1 MADHTLGPANSL
13 LKTGQLKRFELEGK
27 PVVIGRI
34 DDTYYAVAGN
44 CSHYGAPL
52 DKGVLKGTNLICP
65 WHHACFDIRSGERL
79 EPPALN
85 DLRHYPVRIADGD
98 VVVTLP
104 NDNQTEPPIRTVTS
118 DETIVIIGG
127 GAAGNAAAEEL
138 CRLKF
143 TGKIIILSAV
153 PAVPIDRPN
162 LSKDYLDGH
171 AQPEW
176 IPLRDEKWY
185 ASRSIDLQLNTSVTR
200 VNPSEHTVTT
210 KDGKSIAYNKLLL
223 ATGATPR
230 QLRDTPGTDLSNVFL
245 LRELDDATRI
255 IEATQGAQKAV
266 VIGASFIGM
275 EVAASLAKGRK
286 LSVTVV
292 APEALPFERILG
304 PEIGRMFQSEH
315 EANGVQFRLRSEVA
329 EIKGKGNKVA
339 SVVLKSGEEIP
350 ADLVVIGVGVQPT
363 TDYLAESGL
372 KMNDKDHSVEV
383 NEKLQTSHPDIYAA
397 GDIAR
402 WQTDDGNSTRIEH
415 WRVAQQHGIVAARNL
430 AGRGDE
436 ITAHVLFF
444 WTTQWDVELRYVGHA
459 EKWDEIIYRGRPQ
472 DKDFLAFYVAK
483 RQLLAAAGLN
493 RDAEMDAL
501 ELILR
506 DRLPLSV
513 DQMRVESFDLVDY
526 AKSG

>member
-1 MADHTLGPANSL
+1 MAEHTLGPANSL
-13 LKTGQLKRFELEGK
+13 LKTGQLTRFELEGK

-34 DDTYYAVAGN
+34 DDMYYAVAGN

-85 DLRHYPVRIADGD
+85 NLWHYPLRIEEGD
-98 VVVTLP
+98 VMVTLP
-104 NDNQTEPPIRTVTS
+104 HDNQTEPPTRTISS

-138 CRLKF
+138 CRANYA
-143 TGKIIILSAV
+143 GKIVILNAV
-153 PAVPIDRPN
+153 ETVPLDRPN
-162 LSKDYLDGH
+162 LSKDYLAGE
-171 AQPEW
+171 AQPDW
-176 IPLRDEKWY
+176 LPLRDEKWY
-185 ASRSIDLQLNTSVTR
+185 AARTIDLQRNTSVAR
-200 VNPSEHTVTT
+200 INPSEHTVVT

-230 QLRDTPGTDLSNVFL
+230 NLKDTPGTDLGNVFL
-245 LRELDDATRI
+245 LRELRDSDNI
-255 IEATQGAQKAV
+255 IEASKDAKKAV

-304 PEIGRMFQSEH
+304 PEIGRMFQTEH
-315 EANGVQFRLRSEVA
+315 EANGVQFQLRSEVA
-329 EIKGKGNKVA
+329 EIKGKGKNVA
-339 SVVLKSGEEIP
+339 SVVLKSGEEIA

-363 TDYLAESGL
+363 TDYLTEPGL
-372 KMNDKDHSVEV
+372 RMNDKDHSVEV
-383 NEKLQTSHPDIYAA
+383 NGRLQTSHPDIYAA

-402 WQTDDGNSTRIEH
+402 WNNEHGNSQRIEH
-415 WRVAQQHGIVAARNL
+415 WRAAQQQGIVAARNMV
-430 AGRGDE
+430 GRADE
-436 ITAHVLFF
+436 ITAHVPFF
-444 WTTQWDVELRYVGHA
+444 WTTQWDIELRYVGHA
-459 EKWDEIIYRGRPQ
+459 EQWDEIIYRGHPQ

-483 RQLLAAAGLN
+483 RQLLAAAGLE
-493 RDAEMDAL
+493 RDADMDAI

-506 DRLPLSV
+506 DRLPLSLE
-513 DQMRVESFDLVDY
+513 QMRNESFDLVEY
-526 AKSG
+526 AKGG